1 MDICP
6 DASTAPRGCG
16 MVRQQTICDALGR
29 PIGSWRCTFCAEQRR
44 IPVSRV
50 TPVIT
55 PDQLTAV
62 ADWPDKVDA
71 L

>member
-6 DASTAPRGCG
+6 DALTAPRGCG
-16 MVRQQTICDALGR
+16 LVRVQTIRDALGR

-44 IPVSRV
+44 IPDAWV

-55 PDQLTAV
+55 ANQPTAL